1 MSYTIPKKCQ
11 CEREIVY
18 NIQPLTGLV
27 TDISHLTP
35 RILYDSTATAL
46 PLSESTVKN

>member
-27 TDISHLTP
+27 TDISHLT
-35 RILYDSTATAL
+35 L
-46 PLSESTVKN
+46 PHYQASLNQFVEQVLHAFV